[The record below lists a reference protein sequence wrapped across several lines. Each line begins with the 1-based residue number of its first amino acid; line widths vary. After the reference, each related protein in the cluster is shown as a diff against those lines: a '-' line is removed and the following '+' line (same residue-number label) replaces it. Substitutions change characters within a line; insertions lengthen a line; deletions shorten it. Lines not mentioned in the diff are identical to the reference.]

1 MYHSGSSQDI
11 EAITVFVAIVGFC
24 FWSGIC
30 NIMICYSYWR
40 NEKAENPK
48 ASGIVA
54 TGIWFPPKDGTI
66 KVGNY

>member
-1 MYHSGSSQDI
+1 MYLSGSSQYI
-11 EAITVFVAIVGFC
+11 EAMKVLVAIVGFC
-24 FWSGIC
+24 FWSRIS

-48 ASGIVA
+48 ASGIVT
-54 TGIWFPPKDGTI
+54 TGRWFPPKDGTI